1 MSYED
6 AFAAVPGVTVEW
18 AKYCGE
24 YQGRLVAKL
33 KIEGVE
39 GPRYVLDYY
48 GSCGGCDSFEAEFED
63 SVSKTS
69 EKLAAFGQS
78 YVDAALTL
86 DEVLMKLLPKA
97 GEWYNTDERE
107 ALDKVLADYPE
118 KAHLAKLLPQGSA

>member
-18 AKYCGE
+18 AEYCGS

-48 GSCGGCDSFEAEFED
+48 GSCSGCDSYEAEFGYRNDE
-63 SVSKTS
+63 TP
-69 EKLAAFGQS
+69 EALAAFGQS

-86 DEVLMKLLPKA
+86 DEALAELLPKP
-97 GEWYNTDERE
+97 GQWYDTDERE
-107 ALDKVLADYPE
+107 VLDKVLADYPE
-118 KAHLAKLLPQGSA
+118 KAHLARLLPQGSA

>member
-1 MSYED
+1 MSYEE

-18 AKYCGE
+18 AEYCGS

-48 GSCGGCDSFEAEFED
+48 GSCSGCDAYAAEMPWDPTPEN
-63 SVSKTS
+63 
-69 EKLAAFGQS
+69 LADFGRP

-86 DEVLMKLLPKA
+86 DEVLAQLLPKP
-97 GEWYNTDERE
+97 GQWYDTDEKE
-107 ALDKVLADYPE
+107 ALDQVLADYPE